1 MEFEAH
7 ILSME
12 TCKNAKF
19 PLPMTLK
26 NIDKNSEY
34 WILTDLKKGEVSKLA
49 KFSEFATIRVHEL
62 EIEGND
68 SMSPVPMLMV
78 AAMEAVIKSI
88 NKLPNS
94 EIKRA
99 IFTVGDRCYA
109 GEDNKFKGYFGLI
122 LQY

>member
-1 MEFEAH
+1 MEFEVH
-7 ILSME
+7 IIGME
-12 TCKNAKF
+12 TCKNATF

-26 NIDKNSEY
+26 NLDRSSEY
-34 WILTDLKKGEVSKLA
+34 WILTDIKNGEVSKLA

-68 SMSPVPMLMV
+68 SISPVPMLML
-78 AAMEAVIKSI
+78 AAMESVVKSI

-94 EIKRA
+94 EIRRA
-99 IFTVGDRCYA
+99 IFTVGDRCFA
-109 GEDNKFKGYFGLI
+109 DDDNKFKGYFGLI

>member
-1 MEFEAH
+1 MEFEVH
-7 ILSME
+7 ILGME
-12 TCKNAKF
+12 SCKNANF

-26 NIDKNSEY
+26 NLDRSSEY
-34 WILTDLKKGEVSKLA
+34 WILTDLNKGEVSKLA
-49 KFSEFATIRVHEL
+49 KFSDFATIRVHEI

-68 SMSPVPMLMV
+68 SISPVPMLMV
-78 AAMEAVIKSI
+78 AAMESLIKSI

-99 IFTVGDRCYA
+99 IFAVGDRCYVA
-109 GEDNKFKGYFGLI
+109 EDNKFKGYFGLI

>member
-1 MEFEAH
+1 MEFEVH
-7 ILSME
+7 IIGME
-12 TCKNAKF
+12 TCKNATF

-34 WILTDLKKGEVSKLA
+34 WILTDLKNGEVSKLA

-68 SMSPVPMLMV
+68 SISPVPMLML
-78 AAMEAVIKSI
+78 AAMESVVKSI

-94 EIKRA
+94 EIRRA
-99 IFTVGDRCYA
+99 IFTVGDRCFA
-109 GEDNKFKGYFGLI
+109 ADDNKFKGYFGLI